1 MIDLI
6 NLFDSEL
13 RAMAYVQM
21 ELWEKLHKQ
30 KYHTKNGE
38 MIRDVLHNRLG
49 KMVEATTEMQEFI
62 TRLKEF
68 DDFEMGYGL
77 EVGEIVKREMKEG
90 RGS

>member
-1 MIDLI
+1 
-6 NLFDSEL
+6 
-13 RAMAYVQM
+13 MAYVQM